1 MLQGGSAERKTC
13 ASDCGLLIPFIIV
26 QFCGVF
32 LTFFATM
39 PSVVASL
46 RAVREEE
53 RSLALGLQSIIL
65 RVVGSIPGPILFGV
79 FMDKAC
85 SLWEQTCG
93 NCCSFS
99 KNIFERYLHP
109 PLLVLLS
116 LSSEERGSC
125 LLYNNYQ
132 MAVSMVTL
140 ILDIPQL
147 STPKLKVGIS
157 VTAKIIS
164 ILCFILGYFF
174 SRRSSITD
182 STKET
187 KEDDLQQNQAQS
199 NPAFD
204 EEQHE
209 RWRQAYVPFGPEK
222 TVKNN

>member
-1 MLQGGSAERKTC
+1 
-13 ASDCGLLIPFIIV
+13 
-26 QFCGVF
+26 
-32 LTFFATM
+32 M

-85 SLWEQTCG
+85 SLWEQTC
-93 NCCSFS
+93 
-99 KNIFERYLHP
+99 
-109 PLLVLLS
+109 
-116 LSSEERGSC
+116 EERGSC
-125 LLYNNYQ
+125 LLYDNYQ
-132 MAVSMVTL
+132 MAVSM
-140 ILDIPQL
+140 
-147 STPKLKVGIS
+147 VGIS

-204 EEQHE
+204 GEQHE

>member
-1 MLQGGSAERKTC
+1 MHRGQPQAIFSTFHTTDLLFQGGSAERKTC

-93 NCCSFS
+93 NCST
-99 KNIFERYLHP
+99 LHQI
-109 PLLVLLS
+109 LIIISSYCLCVLCLTFFP
-116 LSSEERGSC
+116 SEEQGSC
-125 LLYNNYQ
+125 LLYDNYQ
-132 MAVSMVTL
+132 MAVSMVSFL
-140 ILDIPQL
+140 Q
-147 STPKLKVGIS
+147 IS
-157 VTAKIIS
+157 
-164 ILCFILGYFF
+164 FIFF
-174 SRRSSITD
+174 
-182 STKET
+182 
-187 KEDDLQQNQAQS
+187 
-199 NPAFD
+199 
-204 EEQHE
+204 
-209 RWRQAYVPFGPEK
+209 W
-222 TVKNN
+222 

>member
-1 MLQGGSAERKTC
+1 MGFRASFFGLSARFLDRSSLEFSWTKPARSGNRLVVTAAHFQRIFLKNI
-13 ASDCGLLIPFIIV
+13 LV
-26 QFCGVF
+26 FC
-32 LTFFATM
+32 
-39 PSVVASL
+39 
-46 RAVREEE
+46 
-53 RSLALGLQSIIL
+53 SI
-65 RVVGSIPGPILFGV
+65 
-79 FMDKAC
+79 
-85 SLWEQTCG
+85 
-93 NCCSFS
+93 S
-99 KNIFERYLHP
+99 KNILEKYFGTSSISKDILAKIFTASSSS
-109 PLLVLLS
+109 LVLLS

-140 ILDIPQL
+140 ILNIPQL

-204 EEQHE
+204 GEQHE

>member
-1 MLQGGSAERKTC
+1 MAAYWLAFFSFTFDTSYLLSQGGSAQRKTC

-46 RAVREEE
+46 RAVHEEE

-93 NCCSFS
+93 NCSLLSLHSYKILFS
-99 KNIFERYLHP
+99 
-109 PLLVLLS
+109 LLLFSVLLS
-116 LSSEERGSC
+116 YSTEERGSC
-125 LLYNNYQ
+125 LLYDNYQ

-140 ILDIPQL
+140 FQIFQL
-147 STPKLKVGIS
+147 FYFKF
-157 VTAKIIS
+157 
-164 ILCFILGYFF
+164 CF
-174 SRRSSITD
+174 
-182 STKET
+182 
-187 KEDDLQQNQAQS
+187 
-199 NPAFD
+199 
-204 EEQHE
+204 
-209 RWRQAYVPFGPEK
+209 
-222 TVKNN
+222 

>member
-1 MLQGGSAERKTC
+1 MQGGSAERKTC

-93 NCCSFS
+93 NCCLIS
-99 KNIFERYLHP
+99 KDIYS
-109 PLLVLLS
+109 LLLF
-116 LSSEERGSC
+116 SC
-125 LLYNNYQ
+125 L
-132 MAVSMVTL
+132 T
-140 ILDIPQL
+140 IPFLRGARFLSVVRQL
-147 STPKLKVGIS
+147 PNGCLNGNTSPKYCSTFN
-157 VTAKIIS
+157 T
-164 ILCFILGYFF
+164 
-174 SRRSSITD
+174 
-182 STKET
+182 
-187 KEDDLQQNQAQS
+187 
-199 NPAFD
+199 
-204 EEQHE
+204 
-209 RWRQAYVPFGPEK
+209 
-222 TVKNN
+222 